1 VLLSVTLCN
10 ARCSDGDDEDGEDGE
25 GGASLHQL
33 CGLTPVATRW
43 GPSYVVWGEDI
54 VFVDVTVIMC
64 VCVLT
69 YRFPF
74 VALLLCE
81 CVFGP
86 QVPQRASW
94 VPPVLVLLVLLQRTR
109 RMSLT
114 LMPQVC
120 LAGIECTLL
129 QLCAQC
135 VCAQC
140 V

>member
-1 VLLSVTLCN
+1 M
-10 ARCSDGDDEDGEDGE
+10 
-25 GGASLHQL
+25 
-33 CGLTPVATRW
+33 TPVATRW
-43 GPSYVVWGEDI
+43 GPSYVVGGGGEDI

-69 YRFPF
+69 YQFPF
-74 VALLLCE
+74 VALVYLWVLCE

-94 VPPVLVLLVLLQRTR
+94 VPPLLVLLVLLQRTR
-109 RMSLT
+109 LMSLT
-114 LMPQVC
+114 SMPQVC
-120 LAGIECTLL
+120 LAGFECTLL
-129 QLCAQC
+129 LLCAQC